1 LSGSAEFEQ
10 RAMSAFHPSDRAKG
24 RIKSGQPHSE
34 DLRSRVIAAV
44 EGGASYRQA
53 AARFGVS
60 GSAAMKWVRRFRQT
74 GSIAAKPM
82 GGDRRLRPKGRS

>member
-10 RAMSAFHPSDRAKG
+10 RAMSALHPSDRAKG

-34 DLRSRVIAAV
+34 DLRSRVISAV
-44 EGGASYRQA
+44 EEGASYRQA

-60 GSAAMKWVRRFRQT
+60 SSAAMKWVRRFRQT

-82 GGDRRLRPKGRS
+82 GGNRRLRLQERS

>member
-1 LSGSAEFEQ
+1 
-10 RAMSAFHPSDRAKG
+10 
-24 RIKSGQPHSE
+24 
-34 DLRSRVIAAV
+34 VIAAV

>member
-1 LSGSAEFEQ
+1 
-10 RAMSAFHPSDRAKG
+10 MSALDPSDRAKG

-34 DLRSRVIAAV
+34 DLRSRVITAV
-44 EGGASYRQA
+44 EEGASYRKA

-60 GSAAMKWVRRFRQT
+60 SSAAVKWVRRFRQT

-82 GGDRRLRPKGRS
+82 GGDRRLRSKGPN